1 MICLCVSAFDVI
13 SQPFQNRVWRVAN
26 EYDLQTLNLYQNDTS
41 LPIKKGLL
49 KVSLNFVFER
59 SVYT

>member
-49 KVSLNFVFER
+49 KDSMTVICGR
-59 SVYT
+59 

>member
-1 MICLCVSAFDVI
+1 MCVRFMIFHNHSKINFGEG
-13 SQPFQNRVWRVAN
+13 AN

-49 KVSLNFVFER
+49 KDSMNVSCGR
-59 SVYT
+59 